1 MDNEQFLQYL
11 RDHALEEGYAY
22 IQEHSAELSE
32 HAAIGEVLT
41 DEALRFLYSPF
52 ISLKLAEL
60 LIFYEEHVEH
70 SSWHALGLEAEGDA
84 LLVISQLQA
93 AVWRLDAAG

>member
-32 HAAIGEVLT
+32 HAAF
-41 DEALRFLYSPF
+41 ALFSF
-52 ISLKLAEL
+52 CLAQ
-60 LIFYEEHVEH
+60 V
-70 SSWHALGLEAEGDA
+70 G
-84 LLVISQLQA
+84 
-93 AVWRLDAAG
+93 